1 MLQGHERAITQIKYN
16 REGDLLF
23 SSAKDIKPNV
33 WYSLNGER
41 LGTYNGHTGAVW
53 CIDVDWKTT
62 KFLSGAADNTLRLW
76 DLATGT
82 FTYIIKNILIHFLK
96 LNFIYYNQIK
106 FEGVEIGNIS
116 SNSAVRTCSF
126 SYSADLASYSTDQ
139 AMKQECEIFIV
150 DARNNESFSKLFFFY
165 VSVTD
170 AS

>member
-23 SSAKDIKPNV
+23 SSAKDVTPNV

-76 DLATGT
+76 DVATGN
-82 FTYIIKNILIHFLK
+82 YIEPSFNGLK
-96 LNFIYYNQIK
+96 VGK
-106 FEGVEIGNIS
+106 
-116 SNSAVRTCSF
+116 
-126 SYSADLASYSTDQ
+126 
-139 AMKQECEIFIV
+139 
-150 DARNNESFSKLFFFY
+150 
-165 VSVTD
+165 
-170 AS
+170 